1 MKNVLALLLIA
12 VLAFLTMT
20 YVMDNNIIPDYGETR
35 LDQTVSGAYV
45 TQSVTEKNNDVSF
58 GRSDNLELG
67 SANAVT
73 NIVLGYRAFDT
84 LGEVTVLFIA
94 ALGVSLLLGSSEN
107 FAKRSKSGFILKVGS
122 KIILPIVIIVGV
134 YIITHGHLSPGG
146 GFQGGAMIAA
156 ALLLMAISDPQF
168 IPSIKQF
175 KLLEG
180 LSGTIFIILGLVGIS
195 VSGYFLSNYMDTG
208 MIGTLASAGII
219 PILYMFIGLKVG
231 SELISIITDFLRE
244 EAECD

>member
-20 YVMDNNIIPDYGETR
+20 YVIDNNLIPEYGEAR

-45 TQSVTEKNNDVSF
+45 TQSVTEKNDNVSF

-84 LGEVTVLFIA
+84 LGEVTVLFVA
-94 ALGVSLLLGSSEN
+94 ALGVSLLLSSSEG

-208 MIGTLASAGII
+208 IIGTLTSAGII
-219 PILYMFIGLKVG
+219 PVLYMFIGLKVG

>member
-1 MKNVLALLLIA
+1 MKKVLALLLIA